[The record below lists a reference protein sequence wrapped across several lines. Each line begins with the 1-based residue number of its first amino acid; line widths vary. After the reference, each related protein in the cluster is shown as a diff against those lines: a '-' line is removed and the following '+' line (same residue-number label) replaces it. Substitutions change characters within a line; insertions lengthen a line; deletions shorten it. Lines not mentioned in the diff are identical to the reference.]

1 MGQRDSRRSDPVL
14 NLDKLPAL
22 IARRML
28 EAMMN
33 EGRV

>member
-1 MGQRDSRRSDPVL
+1 VL